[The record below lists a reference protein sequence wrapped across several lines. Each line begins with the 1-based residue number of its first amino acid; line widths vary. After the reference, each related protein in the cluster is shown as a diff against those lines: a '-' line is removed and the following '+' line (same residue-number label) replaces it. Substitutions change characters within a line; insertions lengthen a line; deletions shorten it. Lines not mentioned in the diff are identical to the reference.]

1 MVIYKGDFLLSQ
13 DDRFD
18 INEMNS
24 SSKRKNFNI
33 DRDVYI
39 EGLGEVLVRIEVDV
53 SKGVKIEL
61 NSLKIDN
68 SNRIY
73 IEKEDL
79 YEIISV
85 YKFRIIVNKKEAQ
98 LLLNVRLDKNDFIET
113 NDCFLENLNILK
125 YKVESNLKDDLVL
138 YMENLDLNYILNIIY
153 GAFVIHTYDIIYP
166 NNKYTRVFKVI
177 FTEKLEKIGVII
189 PKPNADILKK
199 VELIVDLIENEQEIK
214 PKDMYF
220 ALINTLPG
228 DLLSAP
234 YKISDSEVLCSSIY
248 ALISNNKGIDCL

>member
-1 MVIYKGDFLLSQ
+1 MVVYKGDFLLSQ

-24 SSKRKNFNI
+24 SSKRKKFNI
-33 DRDVYI
+33 DKDIYI
-39 EGLGEVLVRIEVDV
+39 EGLGEVLVRIEVDI
-53 SKGVKIEL
+53 SKGVRIEL
-61 NSLKIDN
+61 NSLNIDN
-68 SNRIY
+68 ANRIF

-79 YEIISV
+79 YDIISV
-85 YKFRIIVNKKEAQ
+85 YKFRIIVDKKEAQ
-98 LLLNVRLDKNDFIET
+98 LLLNVKLDESDFDEV
-113 NDCFLENLNILK
+113 NDCVLENLNILK
-125 YKVESNLKDDLVL
+125 YKVDCNLKEELGF
-138 YMENLDLNYILNIIY
+138 YMEYLDLNYILNIIY
-153 GAFVIHTYDIIYP
+153 GAFVIHAYDIIYP

-199 VELIVDLIENEQEIK
+199 VELIVDLIESEQDVT

-228 DLLSAP
+228 NLLSGP
-234 YKISDSEVLCSSIY
+234 YKISNYEVLCSSIY
-248 ALISNNKGIDCL
+248 VLIRNNKGIECL